1 MAYPT
6 GFGWPPHQ
14 QVTIPQRAIPISPVY
29 VWSYPV
35 PSPNVYANRY
45 LISQSPIP
53 LATNSQPVQRLT
65 LLNQG
70 PGNIFFSAGPGVSNV
85 APTSGGAQNGF
96 KLIPGSAFS
105 LLIDDMQK
113 IYVIADQASTE
124 LDILGEAM
132 PKPQVGSP

>member
-1 MAYPT
+1 MTYPT

-14 QVTIPQRAIPISPVY
+14 QVTIPQRSLPIQPVY

-45 LISQSPIP
+45 LIGTAPYP

-70 PGNIFFSAGPGVSNV
+70 PGNIFFGAGPGVSNV
-85 APTSGGAQNGF
+85 APTTGGPQNGF

-113 IYVIADQASTE
+113 VYVIADQASTE